1 MPREWRKLMSEK
13 HNPLFYTLHETSI
26 GELLLIGSAR
36 GLRKI
41 TLLEDRA
48 ELTAQLAI
56 ESTVAPL
63 VEMPG
68 FFATI
73 CAAIDTYLETGKL
86 LNLPYDL
93 TQGTPL
99 QRAVWIAL
107 TRIPYGQTISYSQL
121 AEKVGFPR
129 AVRAVASACAANPLP
144 LVIPCHRVVAK
155 DGTLGGFSLGGLA
168 VKEKLLALE
177 SRLDFIAA

>member
-1 MPREWRKLMSEK
+1 MSE
-13 HNPLFYTLHETSI
+13 PLFYTLHDSAI

-41 TLLEDRA
+41 ILIPNRA
-48 ELTAQLAI
+48 ELAPYLAA
-56 ESTVAPL
+56 EAAL

-73 CAAIDTYLETGKL
+73 CAAIDTYLETGKPMK
-86 LNLPYDL
+86 LPYDL

-99 QRAVWIAL
+99 QRAVWLAL

-121 AEKVGFPR
+121 ADVVGFPR
-129 AVRAVASACAANPLP
+129 AVRAVASACGANPLP

-177 SRLDFIAA
+177 SRLEFIAA